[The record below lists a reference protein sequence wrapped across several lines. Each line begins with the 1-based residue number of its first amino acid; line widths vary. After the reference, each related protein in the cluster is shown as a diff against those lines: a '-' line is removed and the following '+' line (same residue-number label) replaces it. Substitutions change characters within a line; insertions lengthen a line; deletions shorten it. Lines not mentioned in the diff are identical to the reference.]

1 MKQLKIL
8 FFCVGTLLNGFMLYP
23 QTGDN
28 DKLVLKLPEYE
39 IKNPVI
45 YSLLDSLDMLSEECI
60 FCLLNKPYFYYFSLR
75 NEKDST
81 IKIVAKVE
89 QQYGSSSLT
98 YSLKAK
104 NKGFFYHN
112 DILVIVRSDS
122 SIDEFFVLKNDSLRN
137 IYYKKNIT
145 FIPTYLKSV
154 DGASLVYHYS
164 KGDLNEYGIKVE
176 CHKSC
181 YFIWKIEKSD
191 TWEFLLNEC
200 KCTEEMLY
208 YVDGKYVGELP
219 KVGDELIIEYNLTN
233 NKEVTMNRISLETVF
248 PEIKRIRFLNNLNR
262 ITPIYQNGFY
272 IGILF

>member
-8 FFCVGTLLNGFMLYP
+8 FFCMGILLNGFTLYS

-112 DILVIVRSDS
+112 DILVIVRSNS
-122 SIDEFFVLKNDSLRN
+122 SVDHFFVSNNNSSKDFHYQKNVPIIGCKIPDYASLS
-137 IYYKKNIT
+137 YQYLEGELYKKGIT
-145 FIPTYLKSV
+145 RKC
-154 DGASLVYHYS
+154 S
-164 KGDLNEYGIKVE
+164 KEPYFYRKIQEGD
-176 CHKSC
+176 S
-181 YFIWKIEKSD
+181 
-191 TWEFLLNEC
+191 WEFLLNEC
-200 KCTEEMLY
+200 KCTEEILD

-219 KVGDELIIEYNLTN
+219 KVGDELIIEYNLTD
-233 NKEVTMNRISLETVF
+233 NKEVTMNRISYETMYPVK
-248 PEIKRIRFLNNLNR
+248 KRIRFLNTLNR